1 MADSAAINSPDYWNH
16 RFAVDW
22 TARGGAEQT
31 SFFAQVAIAMLPD
44 WFWED
49 ARKNTLSFVDVGCAL
64 GEALPDF
71 RARLPRN
78 KLTGID
84 VSRVAIRMA
93 RERLPNFTFR
103 AVKEDWSDAPRAG
116 VMYCSNTL
124 EHLKDWRKRLS
135 QLSELA
141 DNYVLMLVPFQEKT
155 LIDEHVVRFDFTSFP
170 ASLPDGKRL
179 LYFRILDAAQ
189 TPDTHWPGHQALA
202 IYGAKVSAK
211 DVHVETSHDPY
222 AGADFRGRTA
232 PQVKASLLGL
242 QAAYPA
248 TEVQKPIAAQG
259 VVDRIN
265 AEWAQKLEAST
276 AEMSAKHA
284 ELRAHYERLL
294 GERDAKLESSIAE
307 LVAKHG
313 ELRAHYDRV
322 LGERDAKIS
331 QLSELQA
338 WRQRAQDLEKALH
351 ENLTQQIKRGEDHAK
366 ALGDQLIQARVDV
379 ERLKAELAQA
389 ERAAQRE
396 LALAQEQARAVLA
409 DRQRELEALRTHVAH
424 EVAAAE
430 RKVQALSEAVS
441 RARDEAEQ
449 RVAAIEH
456 RRAVAEAQAEEARA
470 QAEHAKTEAS
480 QARSGALQTDAE
492 LHEMR
497 ALAERSRVERDGALA
512 ALAQAK
518 ADLERVQ
525 AEPKQP
531 VVDAV
536 SSVEL
541 EATRASLAE
550 RTQEVEALKADVKRA
565 IADNAALKAAVRSA
579 VDERDEARAGQ
590 GGLPSARAQALEA
603 EVAQA
608 KEAAQESERIL
619 HETAAAHALAIKRL
633 ADEHGAAMRDLVAA
647 LDPELDALRRS
658 WQGDY
663 ARFSNRTAL
672 LEQHTAELR
681 TQLLRVLTSK
691 SLKIGTSVRRVYWTL
706 LGQPGAPSE
715 AVPAELPKPVEV
727 GSEFLRV
734 WDRAKRAGDSA
745 RRAASAPSLVAPQ
758 APRVVIQPPPPASV
772 APPPPPAVIQTPA
785 PPVAPTVA
793 APVGHGP
800 RVIALQAA
808 SLGSGGL
815 ERVVFDLAIGLKAR
829 GETVIAIA
837 INAGG
842 TFADELRQRGIAV
855 YEVNRDVA
863 DYERVLRENRVT
875 DLFAHHSYFGY
886 ERAASLGLR
895 LYDVIHNYYFWHRN
909 SGNMIRRVAD
919 LCTRVIYVSAAVRAF
934 HERLFGVNAG
944 KGVVITNPVHLDGLI
959 VPEKAQLQRL
969 REKSAETIFLNVAQ
983 AFPSKAQPAMITA
996 FARAWRK
1003 NKNMRL
1009 QIAGAPVKD
1018 DAARAVRA
1026 RIDAEGVGD
1035 AVDLLGHCDRRRMSR
1050 LYAEAHAFVLP
1061 SLYEGY
1067 SVSAIEAA
1075 TYGLPLILTNVGGA
1089 EDLIARS
1096 GCGILLPPATD
1107 DLSKFDPAAIEKLGL
1122 ASENAATPALEQAF
1136 LALAAERPQWTARAL
1151 DARYD
1156 IRSLDDAIDAY
1167 LATIPADARAHV

>member
-1 MADSAAINSPDYWNH
+1 MADSAAINSPDYWNQ

-44 WFWED
+44 WFWGD
-49 ARKNTLSFVDVGCAL
+49 ARKNTLSFVDIGCAL

-103 AVKEDWSDAPRAG
+103 TVKEDWSDAPRAG

-124 EHLKDWRKRLS
+124 EHLKDWRKRLT

-248 TEVQKPIAAQG
+248 TEVQKPAAAQG

-265 AEWAQKLEAST
+265 AEWAHKLEAST

-294 GERDAKLESSIAE
+294 GERDAKLESSVAE

-389 ERAAQRE
+389 ERASQRE
-396 LALAQEQARAVLA
+396 L
-409 DRQRELEALRTHVAH
+409 DALRTHVAH

-456 RRAVAEAQAEEARA
+456 RRAVAEAQAAEARA
-470 QAEHAKTEAS
+470 LAEHARTEAS
-480 QARSGALQTDAE
+480 EARSGALHTNAE
-492 LHEMR
+492 LEEIR

-512 ALAQAK
+512 ALA
-518 ADLERVQ
+518 EH
-525 AEPKQP
+525 
-531 VVDAV
+531 
-536 SSVEL
+536 
-541 EATRASLAE
+541 
-550 RTQEVEALKADVKRA
+550 TQEVDALKADVKRA
-565 IADNAALKAAVRSA
+565 VADNAALKAAVRSA

-590 GGLPSARAQALEA
+590 SGLPSARAQALEA

-608 KEAAQESERIL
+608 KEAAQEIERAL
-619 HETAAAHALAIKRL
+619 HDAAAAHALAIQRL

-672 LEQHTAELR
+672 LEQHTEELR
-681 TQLLRVLTSK
+681 TQLLRVLASK

-715 AVPAELPKPVEV
+715 TAPAELPKPSDV

-745 RRAASAPSLVAPQ
+745 RRAASAPPLVAPQ
-758 APRVVIQPPPPASV
+758 APPVVIQPPPASV
-772 APPPPPAVIQTPA
+772 APPPPPPAAIQAA
-785 PPVAPTVA
+785 PPVAPIVA
-793 APVGHGP
+793 APIGHGP
-800 RVIALQAA
+800 RVIALQAT

-837 INAGG
+837 INTGG

-863 DYERVLRENRVT
+863 DYDRVLRENGVT

-996 FARAWRK
+996 FARALRK
-1003 NKNMRL
+1003 NKTMRL
-1009 QIAGAPVKD
+1009 QIAGGPVKD

-1035 AVDLLGHCDRRRMSR
+1035 AVELLGHCDRRRMSR

-1122 ASENAATPALEQAF
+1122 ASENAATPALEKAF

-1151 DARYD
+1151 DARYE

-1167 LATIPADARAHV
+1167 LATIPAQAGAQA